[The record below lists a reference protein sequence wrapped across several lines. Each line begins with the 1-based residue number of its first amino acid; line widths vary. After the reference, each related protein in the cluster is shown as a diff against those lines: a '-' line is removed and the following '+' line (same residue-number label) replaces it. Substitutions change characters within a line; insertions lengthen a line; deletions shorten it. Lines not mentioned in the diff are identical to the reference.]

1 MRKKV
6 LNLFKTIQENLT
18 YEEIHVYVHEE
29 LI

>member
-6 LNLFKTIQENLT
+6 LNLFKTIQENLI
-18 YEEIHVYVHEE
+18 YEEIYVYVHEE

>member
-6 LNLFKTIQENLT
+6 LSLFKTIQENLI
-18 YEEIHVYVHEE
+18 YEEIYVYVHEE